1 MTAIRADETTAL
13 LLIDVQRAFD
23 DEEYWGGGRNNRD
36 AETNIAALL
45 QAWRAAEAPVVHVRH
60 ASTNPQSPLRSGH
73 PGHEFK
79 PEAEP
84 QSGESV
90 VVKRVNSAFIGTS
103 LEAELRATGVTALV
117 IAGFITNHCVSTT
130 ARMAGNLGF
139 RTIVVSD
146 ATATFDRIGPDG
158 RRWNAET
165 VHAVSLANLHDE
177 FATIASTAELVRN
190 ADGPG
195 AEREL

>member
-36 AETNIAALL
+36 AETNIEALL
-45 QAWRAAEAPVVHVRH
+45 EAWRAARAPVVHVCH
-60 ASTNPQSPLRSGH
+60 ASTSPHSPLRRGH

-79 PEAEP
+79 AEAEP
-84 QSGESV
+84 EPGESV

-103 LEAELRATGVTALV
+103 LEADLRAAGVTAVV
-117 IAGFITNHCVSTT
+117 IAGFVTNHCVSTT

-158 RRWNAET
+158 RRWDSQT

-177 FATIASTAELVRN
+177 FATIASTAEVVAN
-190 ADGPG
+190 PDA
-195 AEREL
+195 ATQITS